1 MVPEVTSGD
10 DIDTARISAA
20 VREILLAVGEDPD
33 REGLDRTPDRVART
47 CAELFDGVGKRPVE
61 LLNTFV
67 EPSAGGF
74 VSLRGIEFG
83 SVCEHNLL
91 PFYGVVNVG
100 YLPGPDRR
108 ITGWGGLVRMVE
120 AFAHRPQVQ
129 ERLTENIADAMVS
142 ALAPRG
148 VVVAI
153 RAEHLC
159 MSLVGVR
166 QPSVRAVTRATRG
179 CFESEPERWSDVLN
193 SVIGE

>member
-1 MVPEVTSGD
+1 MPGVNSD
-10 DIDTARISAA
+10 DGVDAARISRA

-33 REGLDRTPDRVART
+33 REGLARTPSRVART
-47 CAELFDGVGKRPVE
+47 YAELFDGVGTRPAD

-91 PFYGVVNVG
+91 PFYGAVNIG
-100 YLPGPDRR
+100 YLPGPDKR
-108 ITGWGGLVRMVE
+108 ITGWGGMVRMVE

-129 ERLTENIADAMVS
+129 ERLTENIADAVVS

-166 QPSVRAVTRATRG
+166 QPAVRALTRASRG
-179 CFESEPERWSDVLN
+179 CFESEPERWGDVLD
-193 SVIGE
+193 SVISE